1 MTITK
6 ELFDEYNVKHD
17 GRCEVLSIGSDET
30 EVIVRP
36 PTGTEYDRFKVEAS
50 KAADRPEIGLN
61 ALKALTRAC
70 VVYPDKDAFSVLL
83 DRYPAIADSYGN
95 ELLQMAG
102 ASQTVTRKK
111 F

>member
-1 MTITK
+1 MTITA
-6 ELFDEYNVKHD
+6 ELFQQFNAQHD
-17 GRCEVLSIGSDET
+17 GRCEVLSIGNDET
-30 EVIVRP
+30 DVIVRP
-36 PTGTEYDRFKVEAS
+36 PSGVEYDRFKVEAS

-61 ALKALTRAC
+61 AMKILTRAC
-70 VVYPDKDAFSVLL
+70 VVYPDKDAFTALMEK
-83 DRYPAIADSYGN
+83 YPALADSYAN